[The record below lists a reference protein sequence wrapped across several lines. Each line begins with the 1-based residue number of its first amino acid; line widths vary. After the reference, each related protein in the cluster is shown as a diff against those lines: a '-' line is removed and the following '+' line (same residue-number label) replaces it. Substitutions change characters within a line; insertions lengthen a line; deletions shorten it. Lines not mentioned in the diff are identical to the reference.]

1 MFNEYLKLSYNIDD
15 KELSNETAVTLVAN
29 EFGEINKEAYW
40 AACDQLAFALFG
52 EAS

>member
-1 MFNEYLKLSYNIDD
+1 MFNECLKLSYKIDD
-15 KELSNETAVTLVAN
+15 KELSNETAVTLVAS
-29 EFGEINKEAYW
+29 GLGTINKDAYW